1 MRSYHRSAPSSTRN
15 RANELH
21 SKDAPKL
28 QFSVDGDTLRRT
40 LNNNASQLVRFPKP
54 SLSVPCDVLF
64 EAERRGVRW
73 VHLTD
78 EHGKQYR
85 ASLSAFWNAPAFDV
99 DRGFGKQRALPL
111 DAMTDLDTPQ
121 QQSLFAV
128 TFA

>member
-15 RANELH
+15 RANELR

-64 EAERRGVRW
+64 EAERRGVKW
-73 VHLTD
+73 FLLID
-78 EHGKQYR
+78 EHGKRYR
-85 ASLSAFWNAPAFDV
+85 ASLSAFWVAPAFDV

-111 DAMTDLDTPQ
+111 DAMTDLDAPQ

>member
-15 RANELH
+15 RANELR

-28 QFSVDGDTLRRT
+28 QFSVDVDTLLRT
-40 LNNNASQLVRFPKP
+40 LNNNASQLVRVPKP
-54 SLSVPCDVLF
+54 AVSVPVDVLF
-64 EAERRGVRW
+64 EAERRGVKW
-73 VHLTD
+73 FLLTD
-78 EHGKQYR
+78 EHGKRYR